1 MKKVS
6 FLSACLLVV
15 IGSLVFAAGEREAA
29 AAEEAFPTGPI
40 EIIIPGSAGGGV
52 DVPVRA
58 MAPFLEAE
66 LGVSIVPNNLVGAT
80 GAIAYTALARS
91 RPDGYTI
98 GYTTSPAFVT
108 VYLQGALYAH
118 PLEDFEHLA
127 QVIFNAQAITV
138 RADSRFQSLDELLAY
153 AKSNPEAL
161 SLTHTGAASVKALM
175 GNILANEGYDFR
187 MVAMEGDAP
196 TIVSLLGGHV
206 DAGIVMAPL
215 TVEYVQSGDMR
226 VLALSGH
233 PRDDLPGVPTFEQV
247 GLSMPIGGT
256 THGFVA
262 PKGVDPAILA
272 TLRQAI
278 HNVLHNPEFQA
289 EAERLGLNL
298 SYADHESYR
307 GFLES
312 IYPVLQAQ
320 SQ

>member
-1 MKKVS
+1 MKKAL
-6 FLSACLLVV
+6 FLSVCLLVLA
-15 IGSLVFAAGEREAA
+15 GSPAFAAGEREEPAA
-29 AAEEAFPTGPI
+29 ADVFPTGPI
-40 EIIIPGSAGGGV
+40 EIIIPGGAGGGV

-66 LGVSIVPNNLVGAT
+66 LGVPIVPNNLAGAT

-108 VYLQGALYAH
+108 VYVQGALYAH
-118 PLEDFEHLA
+118 PIEDFEHLA

-138 RADSRFQSLDELLAY
+138 RADSPFQSFEELLAY
-153 AKSNPEAL
+153 AESNPESL

-175 GNILANEGYDFR
+175 GNLLADEGYDFR
-187 MVAMEGDAP
+187 LVAMDGDAG

-206 DAGIVMAPL
+206 DAGIIMAPL
-215 TVEYVQSGDMR
+215 TVEYVESGDMR

-233 PRDDLPGVPTFEQV
+233 PREDLPGVPTFEQV
-247 GLSMPIGGT
+247 GFSMPIGGT

-278 HNVLHNPEFQA
+278 HNVIHNPEFQA
-289 EAERLGLNL
+289 EAQRLGLNL
-298 SYADHESYR
+298 SYADHDSYR
-307 GFLES
+307 EFLQS
-312 IYPVLQAQ
+312 IYPVLRAQ
-320 SQ
+320 F